1 MKLTTPEAAPYNL
14 GSLVGLVL
22 GVVDLRLLADKLADL
37 DGLRVL
43 LGPGAVRLVV
53 LERGVLQRGA
63 IEEDR
68 EACGEPCQRADAE
81 GDVEV
86 LLAIVDES
94 IRGVRHARYGC
105 STSRR

>member
-22 GVVDLRLLADKLADL
+22 GVVDLLLLADKLADL

-53 LERGVLQRGA
+53 LQRGVLQRGT
-63 IEEDR
+63 IEED
-68 EACGEPCQRADAE
+68 GETTSEPRQRADAE

-86 LLAIVDES
+86 LLAIVDER
-94 IRGVRHARYGC
+94 IRCSGRAGHGC
-105 STSRR
+105 